1 MPGLFSAI
9 EIGRRAL
16 LAQQAALQTM
26 SHNIANVN
34 TPGYSRQRVSVR
46 STFPETTYFGQLGTG
61 VNVVAVRNVRD
72 LFLGN
77 QIRQENKELG
87 QWSYKSKVMN
97 QIESLF
103 NEPNENTLSEML
115 SDFWNAWSDLSTDP
129 NSVARRQTIVS
140 QANRLTNGFHDLASQ
155 LNNLRDSVDRDLVTT
170 TSGINRMIQEVA
182 AINKQIASSEG
193 GGVRANDLRDG
204 RDLLIDELS
213 GVIDVNTF
221 EDSRGNL
228 IVQIGRMTLV
238 EGDRANELE
247 VKVANVKGTLT
258 STLVWKGTDIGV
270 INLNGQLK
278 GLFDVRDKIIPEQL
292 AELDLLARTI
302 VEQVNS
308 IHQGGYGLN
317 GSTGNAFFDISS
329 TGAFDIRIRSE
340 IITDVANIASSGQAN
355 AEGDNSIALAIAALN
370 TAKTMRN
377 SSQSISDYYNT
388 HIGFVGMQT
397 AEAAS
402 FSDNYA
408 LVLNQL
414 ENARQ
419 SVQGVSLDEEMTNM
433 IKFQHA
439 YDAAARVITVMDE
452 ALDTV
457 IRGMGI
463 VGR

>member
-26 SHNIANVN
+26 GHNIANVN
-34 TPGYSRQRVSVR
+34 TPGYSRQRVSVQ
-46 STFPETTYFGQLGTG
+46 STFPETATYGQLGTG
-61 VNVVAVRNVRD
+61 VSVVDVRNVRD

-77 QIRQENKELG
+77 QVQQENKELG
-87 QWSYKSKVMN
+87 QWSYKSKIMN

-103 NEPNENTLSEML
+103 NEPNDNTISEML

-140 QANRLTNGFHDLASQ
+140 QATRLTNGFHDLASQ

-170 TSGINRMIQEVA
+170 TADINRLTSEIA
-182 AINKQIASSEG
+182 AINEQIASSEG
-193 GGVRANDLRDG
+193 GGLRANDLHDG

-213 GVIDVNTF
+213 MVIDVNTF

-238 EGDRANELE
+238 DGDKANKLE
-247 VKVANVKGTLT
+247 VKISNNQGTLT
-258 STLVWKGTDIGV
+258 PNLVWKGTDIGV
-270 INLNGQLK
+270 TNLNGQLK
-278 GLFDVRDKIIPEQL
+278 GLLDVRDKIIPEQL
-292 AELDLLARTI
+292 GQLDLLARNI

-308 IHQGGYGLN
+308 IHQEGYGLN
-317 GSTGNAFFDISS
+317 GATGNAFFDVTAIS
-329 TGAFDIRIRSE
+329 AFNIRVRSE
-340 IITDVANIASSGQAN
+340 IVSDSAIVSSSGQAN
-355 AEGDNSIALAIAALN
+355 AEGDNSIALSIAALD
-370 TAKTMRN
+370 TAKVMRN

-388 HIGFVGMQT
+388 HIGNVGVQT

-402 FSDNYA
+402 FSQNYA

>member
-1 MPGLFSAI
+1 MPGLFSSI

-26 SHNIANVN
+26 AHNVANVN
-34 TPGYSRQRVSVR
+34 TPGYSRQRVSIR
-46 STFPETTYFGQLGTG
+46 STYPESVYFGQLGTG
-61 VNVVAVRNVRD
+61 VNVVDVRNVRD
-72 LFLGN
+72 LFLGD

-87 QWSYKSKVMN
+87 QWSYKSKIMN
-97 QIESLF
+97 QVESLF
-103 NEPNENTLSEML
+103 NEPNDNTISEML
-115 SDFWNAWSDLSTDP
+115 SDFWNSWSDLSTDP

-140 QANRLTNGFHDLASQ
+140 QATRLTNGFRDLASQ

-170 TSGINRMIQEVA
+170 TSGINRLITEIA
-182 AINKQIASSEG
+182 TINKQIASTEG
-193 GGVRANDLRDG
+193 GGIRANDMRDG
-204 RDLLIDELS
+204 RDFLIDELS
-213 GVIDVNTF
+213 QLIDVNTF
-221 EDSRGNL
+221 NDSRGNL
-228 IVQIGRMTLV
+228 IVQLGRMTLV
-238 EGDRANELE
+238 DGDRANELE
-247 VKVANVKGTLT
+247 VKVTNDRGTLT
-258 STLVWKGTDIGV
+258 SNLVWKGTDIAV

-278 GLFDVRDKIIPEQL
+278 GLLDVRDRIIPEQL
-292 AELDLLARTI
+292 QELDLLARTI

-317 GSTGNAFFDISS
+317 GSTGNAFFDINT
-329 TGAFDIRIRSE
+329 TGAFDIKVRSE
-340 IITDVANIASSGQAN
+340 IVSDAASIASSGLAN

-370 TAKTMRN
+370 SAKTMRN

-388 HIGFVGMQT
+388 HIGNVGVQS

-452 ALDTV
+452 ALDMV